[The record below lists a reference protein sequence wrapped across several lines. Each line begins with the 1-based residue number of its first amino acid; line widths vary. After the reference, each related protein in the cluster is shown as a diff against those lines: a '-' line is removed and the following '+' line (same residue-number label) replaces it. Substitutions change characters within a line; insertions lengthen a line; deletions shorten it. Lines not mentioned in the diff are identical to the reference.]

1 MGILFA
7 WLYFKYDLLT
17 LIAATASANLVFHTL
32 PLFSSSASWHKISL
46 IILVILLMIPA
57 IQIIISF
64 IRKDEFQYSY
74 EGLPKHIRRISER
87 ERMQKELEIARNVQI
102 GLLPKKNPELKGY
115 DISGTCLP
123 AKEVGGDYFD
133 FVTLAP
139 QKLGIAIG
147 DVSGKGV
154 PAAIYMTLTKGI
166 LQSHADDTVSPRLV
180 LNKVNKLL
188 YRNIEKNSF
197 VSMFYAVLDIDEK
210 TLTFARAGHNP
221 GIMINQ
227 KDGSNQELNTDGI
240 ALGLEEGTVF
250 NQMLQEQTI
259 NLASG
264 DTLVFYTDGF
274 TEAMNPVQEEF
285 GEERFVELIS
295 LNRNK
300 SAQGLIEVLVKTVE
314 DFSEGAPQHDDM
326 TVVVIKIL

>member
-1 MGILFA
+1 M
-7 WLYFKYDLLT
+7 
-17 LIAATASANLVFHTL
+17 
-32 PLFSSSASWHKISL
+32 PLFSSSTIWHKFSL
-46 IILVILLMIPA
+46 YILFILLLIPA
-57 IQIIISF
+57 IQIIVSF
-64 IRKDEFQYSY
+64 IKKDNFQYSY

-87 ERMQKELEIARNVQI
+87 ERMQKELEIARNVQV
-102 GLLPKKNPELKGY
+102 GLLPKDNPEIKGF

-133 FVTLAP
+133 FVTLGP

-180 LNKVNKLL
+180 LNKVNRLL

-197 VSMFYAVLDIDEK
+197 VSMFYAVLDIPEK

-227 KDGSNQELNTDGI
+227 QDGSNQELNTDGI

-250 NQMLQEQTI
+250 NQMLKEQTI
-259 NLASG
+259 NLSSG

-274 TEAMNPVQEEF
+274 TEAMNSVKQEY

-295 LNRNK
+295 SNRNL
-300 SAQGLIEVLVKTVE
+300 SAQDLIEILVKSVK
-314 DFSEGAPQHDDM
+314 DFSEEAPQHDDM
-326 TVVVIKIL
+326 TVVIIKIV

>member
-1 MGILFA
+1 M
-7 WLYFKYDLLT
+7 K
-17 LIAATASANLVFHTL
+17 
-32 PLFSSSASWHKISL
+32 
-46 IILVILLMIPA
+46 
-57 IQIIISF
+57 
-64 IRKDEFQYSY
+64 
-74 EGLPKHIRRISER
+74 
-87 ERMQKELEIARNVQI
+87 KELEIARNVQI
-102 GLLPKKNPELKGY
+102 GLLPKKNPKLEGY

-139 QKLGIAIG
+139 KKLGIAIG
-147 DVSGKGV
+147 DVS
-154 PAAIYMTLTKGI
+154 AIYMTLTKGI

-197 VSMFYAVLDIDEK
+197 VSMFYAVLDIDERI
-210 TLTFARAGHNP
+210 LTFARAGHNP

-295 LNRNK
+295 SNRNM
-300 SAQGLIEVLVKTVE
+300 SAQELIEILVKTVE